1 MSVEALDRSGCTTPA
16 AVQEGV
22 VGWLAWMNELLVDWT
37 WLGVAQFS
45 VDSENET
52 NIDSYPESTE
62 PPDLAEQA
70 ARRACLSN
78 NAMNIR
84 LGETDTSDVEQC
96 LLVIPLHQG
105 VNGHSR
111 ALLLRGPE
119 QSTSQRAATVRL
131 CRWASAWLDRS
142 SPSYPDSE
150 LAGVDSLSES
160 VLHAID
166 LDGSAQSVAIAIVN
180 VVKRLCGC
188 QRVSLAY
195 TKSTKSDKGFS
206 LLALS
211 DQVNIDQK
219 RLLPAQIKAAMK
231 ECASGSNRH
240 CFPDEASL
248 NQALGLLP
256 AHAALFEDQGCC
268 PSLSLAFPGPQQHER
283 NKLSKAKKLFESS
296 ISLVILLERPTAQP
310 FTTIQVNAIEQL
322 LAPVLRTL
330 CMLLERESSWFD
342 RTVSYCNQLRSSDLY
357 LRLNLKH
364 WFRIGVCA
372 ALLATFVVPV
382 PHRVSAR
389 AVIQAKDQQ
398 VIVAPQTGFVATSH
412 TRAGDSVKQDQLL
425 ATLDTRELQLSANK
439 WRSENRKNQQALDR
453 ALATRDKPKLA
464 ALRADATRISA
475 ELASIENQ
483 LARSELRAPFDGVV
497 LSGDLS
503 QSLGAAV
510 AQGDTLYTIASSDE
524 YELILEVDERDVG
537 LVKTGQDVRVRMAA
551 LPNETWH
558 ASVDSVLPVAVGSP
572 DANVFHVP
580 ALLVERSNRL
590 RAGMEGVAKLYA
602 GKRAFM
608 WVYTRTLREQI
619 KLMFW
624 RLGVIR

>member
-1 MSVEALDRSGCTTPA
+1 MSVEALDRSGCPTPA
-16 AVQEGV
+16 TAQEGV
-22 VGWLAWMNELLVDWT
+22 LGWLAWMNELLVDWT
-37 WLGVAQFS
+37 WLGLAETS
-45 VDSENET
+45 VDSENE
-52 NIDSYPESTE
+52 IDIHCYPEFTQ

-70 ARRACLSN
+70 ARRACLTN
-78 NAMNIR
+78 KAVNIR
-84 LGETDTSDVEQC
+84 LGETDTSGAQHC
-96 LLVIPLHQG
+96 LLVIPFQQG
-105 VNGHSR
+105 ATGLRR
-111 ALLLRGPE
+111 ALLLKGPE
-119 QSTSQRAATVRL
+119 QSASQRAATVRL

-142 SPSYPDSE
+142 DHGNPNSE
-150 LAGVDSLSES
+150 PAGADSLSES
-160 VLHAID
+160 VLQAID
-166 LDGSAQSVAIAIVN
+166 SDGSAKSVAIAIVN

-188 QRVSLAY
+188 QRVSLAF
-195 TKSTKSDKGFS
+195 TKSIQSDKGFS
-206 LLALS
+206 LIALS

-219 RLLPAQIKAAMK
+219 RLLPAQIKAAME
-231 ECASGSNRH
+231 ECASGARRC
-240 CFPDEASL
+240 CFPDETSL
-248 NQALGLLP
+248 NDQADLLP

-268 PSLSLAFPGPQQHER
+268 PSLSLAFPGPQQHECQ
-283 NKLSKAKKLFESS
+283 KLNGAIKVFEPS
-296 ISLVILLERPTAQP
+296 ISLVILLERPSAQP
-310 FTTIQVNAIEQL
+310 FSTAQVNAIEQL

-330 CMLLERESSWFD
+330 CMLLERESSWLD
-342 RTVSYCNQLRSSDLY
+342 RIVSCCNQLISSDLY
-357 LRLNLKH
+357 RRLHLRH
-364 WFRIGVCA
+364 WFRIGVCI
-372 ALLATFVVPV
+372 ALLAAFIVPV

-412 TRAGDSVKQDQLL
+412 TRAGDSVKKDQLL

-439 WRSENRKNQQALDR
+439 WRSETRKNQQALDR

-537 LVKTGQDVRVRMAA
+537 LIKKGQDVRVRMAA
-551 LPNETWH
+551 LPDETWH

-580 ALLVERSNRL
+580 ALLAERSARL

-624 RLGVIR
+624 RIGVIR